1 MVKSYLRYELT
12 RTGGLINSPASNVC
26 WDPAANVVATPT
38 LENITIWDLKKATPL
53 HRLEGGKSEVTKL
66 ELSHSCS
73 QLASGY
79 GDGSVRTWGM
89 DGSTGVTLHGHRS
102 AVTALRYNKTDSL
115 LASGSKDTD
124 VIVWDV
130 VAESGLYRLK
140 GHKDGI
146 TDLAFAGAND
156 DLLISCSKDTLV
168 KVWMLQSQ
176 HCIQTLVGHRHQV
189 WSLDVNH
196 DSSRLVTGSHDAE
209 LRLFD
214 LTNAGEPEGVVSLGA
229 VRRQSRDRA
238 VLVRF
243 HPSDSEHVACLG
255 ADKAVEIFA
264 VRSAEE
270 AARRLAK
277 RIRQKKEES

>member
-1 MVKSYLRYELT
+1 
-12 RTGGLINSPASNVC
+12 
-26 WDPAANVVATPT
+26 
-38 LENITIWDLKKATPL
+38 
-53 HRLEGGKSEVTKL
+53 
-66 ELSHSCS
+66 
-73 QLASGY
+73 
-79 GDGSVRTWGM
+79 M

-189 WSLDVNH
+189 
-196 DSSRLVTGSHDAE
+196 R
-209 LRLFD
+209 
-214 LTNAGEPEGVVSLGA
+214 
-229 VRRQSRDRA
+229 
-238 VLVRF
+238 
-243 HPSDSEHVACLG
+243 PSG
-255 ADKAVEIFA
+255 
-264 VRSAEE
+264 
-270 AARRLAK
+270 
-277 RIRQKKEES
+277 